1 MTDDIVDNNLHNVI
15 HLCSEMLELADQGDR
30 FRQDAGCGVVYG
42 TLRDVAYKVRRL
54 AEKELS
60 EHGRK
65 SKGSSQK
72 SQKGLTK
79 GRPTQTPDSTNDGM
93 TLGAEEQPQA

>member
-1 MTDDIVDNNLHNVI
+1 MTDDIIDNNLHNVI

-30 FRQDAGCGVVYG
+30 SRQDAGCGVVYG

-60 EHGRK
+60 QHAGK
-65 SKGSSQK
+65 SKASAQK
-72 SQKGLTK
+72 NKKGVAK
-79 GRPTQTPDSTNDGM
+79 DQQ
-93 TLGAEEQPQA
+93 EQALIR